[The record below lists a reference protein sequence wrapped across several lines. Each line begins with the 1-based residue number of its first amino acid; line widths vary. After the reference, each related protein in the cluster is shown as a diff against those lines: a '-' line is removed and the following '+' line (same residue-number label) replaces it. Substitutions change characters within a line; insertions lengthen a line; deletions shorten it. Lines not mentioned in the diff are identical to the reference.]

1 MARRSGM
8 YKSEKRKKELKRIKK
23 QEEKRQK
30 RQKIDEASSTGLEIT
45 EPINAQPEPSEDAP
59 EVTGENEDAET
70 AAE

>member
-1 MARRSGM
+1 M

-30 RQKIDEASSTGLEIT
+30 RQKVDEAPSTGPEII
-45 EPINAQPEPSEDAP
+45 EPMDAQPEPSEDAP

-70 AAE
+70 EAE